1 MTGAL
6 GTRYEGSPI
15 IWPDG
20 TAAPEDV
27 HDRYV
32 PTARPG
38 GRAPHLWMSQTQT
51 LFDVL
56 GPGFTL
62 LRMGSHPPSAAPLVA
77 AAQRRG
83 IPLTVLDIE
92 LPEACD
98 LYENDLALIR
108 PDQHVAWRGDELP
121 DVGELLTRVAG
132 GIPVGGPAPGGS

>member
-1 MTGAL
+1 VQL

-20 TAAPEDV
+20 TPAPEDLY
-27 HDRYV
+27 DRYV

-38 GRAPHLWMSQTQT
+38 GRAPHLWLSQTQS

-56 GPGFTL
+56 GSGFTL
-62 LRMGSHPPSAAPLVA
+62 LRMGDRPPSAAALVGVA
-77 AAQRRG
+77 RRRA
-83 IPLTVLDIE
+83 IPLTVVDIT
-92 LPEACD
+92 LPEARG

-121 DVGELLTRVAG
+121 DPDELLTQVTG
-132 GIPVGGPAPGGS
+132 GLTP